1 MDAVVWKG
9 KAIQD
14 YGLTPYPLFFSADSD
29 FLVIMIL
36 DNLGKNQVN
45 LTSIFLSWVSGMET
59 ENKEMRIHG

>member
-14 YGLTPYPLFFSADSD
+14 YSLTLYPLFFSSDSD
-29 FLVIMIL
+29 FIVIMIL

-45 LTSIFLSWVSGMET
+45 LMSIFLSSVSRDGNIKLGT
-59 ENKEMRIHG
+59 